1 MSTTAGPGAALHLP
15 ANPTVLG
22 DELRE
27 VYRRFY
33 NSAYA
38 VANPGIAAERAD
50 LLASGAQL
58 AAETL
63 IEPIPSYRS
72 SGLTV
77 ADAAL
82 QLGLDEHRAADV
94 AAFVDALMDGNP
106 LYEHQWQALQSARA
120 GTDVV
125 VSGGT
130 GSGKTEAFWLPVLT
144 QLVIESAG
152 WQPQGAIPQRWW
164 EAGSRLVA
172 ARSGETGRMA
182 GMRALVMYPM
192 NALVEDQMV
201 RLRRALDAEGQ
212 LAWLDTQRHGH
223 RFTFG
228 RYTGQ
233 TPSARNNLR
242 RLYADVDRRAQAAA
256 ARDAR
261 AAAREQAEG
270 LPAGTLR
277 RYRPYVPRTLGA
289 EQLCREEMT
298 TLAPDILITNF
309 SMLNIMLLRENE
321 AAIFSQTRDWLAADR
336 AAHRFHLIVDELH
349 PYRGT
354 SGTEVALL
362 LRKLIHRLELTPEQ
376 LVVIGASASLGD
388 DEERVRDYLEQFF
401 GRDRAQ
407 FTLYSGVQEL
417 PPPETPVSLTDDDAV
432 VLSQLGAA
440 VSAGDD
446 RAGALAAAAAA
457 QVDVPAAAGTL
468 VAACREQPEGPV
480 LATPISRVAERID
493 PRDPGRA
500 GDTLTG
506 LLALAG
512 ATRSQPIRSHYFFRA
527 TSGWWACA
535 DPECSALEERFRDP
549 RRRIGKLYSQSRIR
563 CECGARCL
571 DLLCCQTCGDVLLG
585 GYHSDTGTGGS
596 YLLPDLP
603 NLEEVPDRT
612 FADQTYGNYKI
623 YWPSGEDTAPLVSD
637 WNFQGYDFR
646 FTPRVLRPG
655 TGELTPPVGE
665 PHTGYQYTI
674 RRVGSG
680 PDASGRIPAI
690 PTRCPTCNDFW
701 ERTWV
706 GFNQGQA
713 LPVTSP
719 RRMRTPI
726 WHMRT
731 AADRASQVL
740 TEELLHR
747 LYGDPGAQRLIAF
760 SDSRQDAA
768 KLAGGLDAAHYKDT
782 VRQLVVEETQSA
794 AAGAQRIARVR
805 MWAADP
811 SAHPEL
817 TTQVRDE
824 VRSSQLAADV
834 VRFVQTPMLLD
845 DYERAQI
852 QGRLDQALAG
862 QAALADI
869 AERVFADLV
878 GIGRDPAG
886 PAGKLLA
893 GRAQWWEAYDW
904 PAEHEQRPPRPRTD
918 DPAAAA
924 YIGQVRD
931 RVRTQL
937 AEALYSG
944 AGRDIESLGI
954 GFAAPA
960 ASHPVTA
967 PEHLLPAPVA
977 EQVVWGAIRKLGTQ
991 RYYQG
996 GRQDRDPLDT
1006 PPRALLQ
1013 WLDRVAVQHH
1023 LDPVDLRA
1031 WAAAELPHN
1040 GHPVPRWV
1048 LDLRRLVLRTGEQ
1061 HVWRCDRCSWPHL
1074 HPDAGVCQHCLQ
1086 PLPTAANSAVV
1097 ALEDDYYAQLAA
1109 AGRPVSRLG
1118 CEELTA
1124 QTGRTRGQRRQALF
1138 QDIFIAGEPPL
1149 PNAIDVLSV
1158 TTTMEAGVDIGSL
1171 LAVLLGNVPPQRFN
1185 YQQRVGRAGRR
1196 GDPLSVALTVCRD
1209 RTHDG
1214 YYFEHPEGMTT
1225 ASPPAPYLTT
1235 DREQIFLRVIRAEA
1249 LRIAFARLAS
1259 EDPAFRPGT
1268 NVHGHFGDA
1277 AAWAHVRGRVEQYL
1291 HDAHG
1296 QIEGF
1301 VAAIRQHTR
1310 ITTQTPALCDLALR
1324 DLTTIITDVA
1334 DLPDEQPDL
1343 SQRLAEHGLLP
1354 MFGFPTQTR
1363 HLYLHEPRRSHP
1375 WPPEESVD
1383 RDLRLAISE
1392 FAPGNEIVRE
1402 KMVLTP
1408 VGLAGFRP
1416 TGATPLSVPALG
1428 PVIPVGLCEVCG
1440 AIDPAPGQACAECRA
1455 QAPDFRIEQLSR
1467 PGGFR
1472 TSWSVADRE
1481 PYEGVSQRLSR
1492 ASTPKLATA
1501 GVRWDREHRTGGLH
1515 VRGAH
1520 TQIWQV
1526 NDNGRNGFSLAPS
1539 NHANGGM
1546 LDPNL
1551 VAPGWTSGPP
1561 TTYVLGA
1568 MFTTDVLVAGPD
1580 QQQTPEHS
1588 HLLYPQQGG
1597 RAQLLS
1603 TARRAAW
1610 ASLAFAIRARAA
1622 ITMDVEP
1629 RELEAGIRLA
1639 AATGGAF
1646 APQIFLAD
1654 AIENGA
1660 GFVTY
1665 LADPHQFSQLL
1676 QDTRDLIAGWE
1687 DPARHDC
1694 EGSCPGCLRDWSNTG
1709 FHPILDWRLAAD
1721 VLDVLLDG
1729 APARDRW
1736 AARRQAAVTGVTH
1749 DFGWRVLDRGPRPV
1763 IDTGQGLICVVH
1775 PLAAVDGALNTGV
1788 QTSHGPALPFDV
1800 FNFDRRPG
1808 EVYRRL

>member
-1 MSTTAGPGAALHLP
+1 MSATAEPATGLPLP

-22 DELRE
+22 RELLE

-33 NSAYA
+33 RSAYA
-38 VANPGIAAERAD
+38 VANRGISDERSA
-50 LLASGAQL
+50 LLAAGAQL
-58 AAETL
+58 ASETL

-72 SGLTV
+72 SQLRV
-77 ADAAL
+77 ADAAN
-82 QLGLDEHRAADV
+82 QLGLDEHRAVDV
-94 AAFVDALMDGNP
+94 AAFVDALMDGNE
-106 LYEHQWQALQSARA
+106 LYEHQWQALQSAHA

-144 QLVIESAG
+144 QLVIESAA
-152 WQPQGAIPQRWW
+152 WQPAGARPQKWW
-164 EAGSRLVA
+164 EAGSRLVT
-172 ARSGETGRMA
+172 ARDGETGRMP

-201 RLRRALDAEGQ
+201 RLRRTLDDERQ
-212 LAWLDTQRHGH
+212 LQWLDTHRHGH
-223 RFTFG
+223 RFCFG

-242 RLYADVDRRAQAAA
+242 RLYADIDRRAKAAA
-256 ARDAR
+256 ARDQQAV
-261 AAAREQAEG
+261 AREQAEG
-270 LPAGTLR
+270 LAPGT

-289 EQLCREEMT
+289 EQLSREEMIAR
-298 TLAPDILITNF
+298 APDILITNF
-309 SMLNIMLLRENE
+309 SMLNIMLMRGNE
-321 AAIFSQTRDWLAADR
+321 AAIFNQTRDWLAADR
-336 AAHRFHLIVDELH
+336 TQHRFHLIVDELH

-354 SGTEVALL
+354 AGTEVALL
-362 LRKLIHRLELTPEQ
+362 LRKLIHRLQLTPEQ

-388 DEERVRDYLEQFF
+388 DEDRVRDYLQQFF
-401 GRDRAQ
+401 GRDGRQFALFSGAQ
-407 FTLYSGVQEL
+407 QL
-417 PPPETPVSLTDDDAV
+417 PDPAAPTQLTDGDAA
-432 VLSQLGAA
+432 VLAELGAA
-440 VSAGDD
+440 VSAGHEDA
-446 RAGALAAAAAA
+446 RARVADAAARVGAAT
-457 QVDVPAAAGTL
+457 AGEVL
-468 VAACREQPEGPV
+468 VAACRHDPNGPV
-480 LATPISRVAERID
+480 LARPASELAARID
-493 PRDPGRA
+493 PHDPDRA
-500 GDTLTG
+500 QDTLTG
-506 LLALAG
+506 LFALVG
-512 ATRSQPIRSHYFFRA
+512 ATGTQPVRAHYFFRA
-527 TSGWWACA
+527 SSGWWACA
-535 DPECSALEERFRDP
+535 DPECSALDDRFGDP
-549 RRRIGKLYSQSRIR
+549 RRRIGKLYPQSRIR
-563 CECGARCL
+563 CECGGRCL
-571 DLLCCQTCGDVLLG
+571 DLLCCQTCGEVLLG

-612 FADQTYGNYKI
+612 FADQTYGNYKM
-623 YWPSGEDTAPLVSD
+623 YWPSGPTQPLVSD
-637 WNFQGYDFR
+637 WTYQNYEFR

-655 TGELTPPVGE
+655 TGELAPPVDE
-665 PHTGYQYTI
+665 PATGYQYTI
-674 RRVGSG
+674 RRVGTG
-680 PDASGRIPAI
+680 PDASARIPAI
-690 PTRCPTCNDFW
+690 PTRCPNCNDHW

-731 AADRASQVL
+731 TADRVSQVL

-747 LYGDPGAQRLIAF
+747 LYGESSAQRLIAF
-760 SDSRQDAA
+760 TDSRQDAA

-782 VRQLVVEETQSA
+782 VRQLVVEETQRA
-794 AAGAQRIARVR
+794 GAGAQRIARVR
-805 MWAADP
+805 MWSADP
-811 SAHPEL
+811 AAHTAL
-817 TTQVRDE
+817 TDAVRTE
-824 VRSSQLAADV
+824 VRTSELAQDV
-834 VRFVQTPMLLD
+834 VRLIQTPMLLD
-845 DYERAQI
+845 DMQRAQI

-862 QAALADI
+862 QAALGDI
-869 AERVFADLV
+869 VERVFADLV
-878 GIGRDPAG
+878 AIGRDPAG

-918 DPAAAA
+918 DPSAAA
-924 YIGQVRD
+924 YVSQVRD

-960 ASHPVTA
+960 ASHPVAA
-967 PEHLLPAPVA
+967 PDHLLPGPVA

-1006 PPRALLQ
+1006 PPRALTS
-1013 WLDRVAVQHH
+1013 WLDRVAAEHG
-1023 LDPVDLRA
+1023 LDPVDLGA
-1031 WAAAELPHN
+1031 WAAQTLPHN
-1040 GHPVPRWV
+1040 DQPVPRWV
-1048 LDLRRLVLRTGEQ
+1048 MDLRRLVIRTAEQ
-1061 HVWRCDRCSWPHL
+1061 QVWRCERCSWPHL

-1086 PLPTAANSAVV
+1086 PLPQTANSTVD
-1097 ALEDDYYAQLAA
+1097 ALDTDYYAQLAA
-1109 AGRPVSRLG
+1109 AGRPVSRMT

-1149 PNAIDVLSV
+1149 PNGIDVLSV

-1196 GDPLSVALTVCRD
+1196 GDPLSVALTVCRN
-1209 RTHDG
+1209 RTHDS

-1225 ASPPAPYLTT
+1225 AAPPAPYLTT

-1259 EDPAFRPGT
+1259 EDRAFTPGT
-1268 NVHGHFGDA
+1268 NVHGHFGGA
-1277 AAWAHVRGRVEQYL
+1277 AAWPHERRRVEQYL
-1291 HDAHG
+1291 HDARAD
-1296 QIEGF
+1296 IEAFTG
-1301 VAAIRQHTR
+1301 AMRQHTHV
-1310 ITTQTPALCDLALR
+1310 TADAATLTDLALR
-1324 DLTTIITDVA
+1324 DLSSVIADLA

-1375 WPPEESVD
+1375 WPPDESVD

-1416 TGATPLSVPALG
+1416 TGASPRSVPALG
-1428 PVIPVGLCEVCG
+1428 RVTPVGLCEVCG
-1440 AIDPAPGQACAECRA
+1440 AIDPTPGQACAECGA
-1455 QAPDFRIEQLSR
+1455 QAPEFRIEQLSR
-1467 PGGFR
+1467 PAGFR
-1472 TSWSVADRE
+1472 TSWSPGDRE

-1501 GVRWDREHRTGGLH
+1501 GVQWDREHTTGGLD

-1520 TQIWQV
+1520 TQIWQI
-1526 NDNGRNGFSLAPS
+1526 NDNGGRGFELAPS
-1539 NHANGGM
+1539 NHANGGY
-1546 LDPNL
+1546 LVPDL
-1551 VAPGWTSGPP
+1551 VAPGWTAGPP
-1561 TTYVLGA
+1561 VPHVLGA
-1568 MFTTDVLVAGPD
+1568 MYTTDVLVASPAL
-1580 QQQTPEHS
+1580 QQDSGHS

-1622 ITMDVEP
+1622 VTVDVEP
-1629 RELEAGIRLA
+1629 RELEAGVRLA

-1646 APQIFLAD
+1646 VPQLFLAD

-1660 GFVTY
+1660 GFVTF
-1665 LADPHQFSQLL
+1665 LSEQPQFQRLL
-1676 QDTRDLIAGWE
+1676 TDTRALIGDWE
-1687 DPARHDC
+1687 NPARHTC
-1694 EGSCPGCLRDWSNTG
+1694 EGSCPSCLRDWSNTG

-1721 VLDVLLDG
+1721 VLDILLDG
-1729 APARDRW
+1729 RLTADRW
-1736 AARRQAAVTGVTH
+1736 AARRDAAVRGVTD
-1749 DFGWRVLDRGPRPV
+1749 DFDWTVLDAGPQPV
-1763 IDTGQGLICVVH
+1763 IDTDQGLIVIVH
-1775 PLAAVDGALNTGV
+1775 PLAPVDGHLAAGMPTA
-1788 QTSHGPALPFDV
+1788 HGPALPFDI